1 ALGYTPVNRA
11 GDSMTGALNLPANGL
26 TVGGTQLAVN
36 GGNVIVANS
45 LKWGSASVLSTDQD
59 GSIELGNSTI
69 AGRTPFIDFHYGTGN
84 SQDYNVRII
93 NDANGRLTVN
103 ATDFYVNG
111 NIKSSTGTAVY
122 RQSAGCA
129 NGGVLTTNATCQTIC
144 CYYTDYGCEG
154 YYNCDG
160 TCQYWVYNPYTCN
173 NTILGKL
180 ISP

>member
-1 ALGYTPVNRA
+1 
-11 GDSMTGALNLPANGL
+11 
-26 TVGGTQLAVN
+26 VGGNQLVVT
-36 GGNVIVANS
+36 GGNVKAANAIY
-45 LKWGSASVLSTDQD
+45 WGSASQLSTDQE
-59 GSIELGNSTI
+59 GSIELGNSTVS
-69 AGRTPFIDFHYGTGN
+69 GKTPFIDFHYGTGS

-122 RQSAGCA
+122 RQSTGCA
-129 NGGVLTTNATCQTIC
+129 SGGALSTNATCQTIC
-144 CYYTDYGCEG
+144 CVYDEYNSCYG
-154 YYNCDG
+154 YYNCSG
-160 TCQYWVYNPYTCN
+160 SCQYYVYSPSTCT